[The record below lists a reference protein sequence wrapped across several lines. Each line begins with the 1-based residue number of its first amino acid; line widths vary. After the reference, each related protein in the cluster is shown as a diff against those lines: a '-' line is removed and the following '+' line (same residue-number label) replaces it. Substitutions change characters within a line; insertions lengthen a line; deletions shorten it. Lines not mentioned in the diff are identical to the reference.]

1 MGVLCL
7 VSLVAALDYKYHHS
21 EELEA
26 YLKEVHAAYP
36 ALTHLHS
43 IGRSVEGGCGGEA
56 PAGFPLLGMEQR
68 SPAEEGP
75 RGSCANRGCR
85 VLSASVSPEFLPP
98 LA

>member
-1 MGVLCL
+1 MRTGAGEAVGVLCL

-43 IGRSVEGGCGGEA
+43 IGRSVEDCWERNPA
-56 PAGFPLLGMEQR
+56 PFDR
-68 SPAEEGP
+68 
-75 RGSCANRGCR
+75 
-85 VLSASVSPEFLPP
+85 PP
-98 LA
+98 GDQLWT

>member
-7 VSLVAALDYKYHHS
+7 VSLVSALDYKYHHS

-26 YLKEVHAAYP
+26 YLKEVHAAHP

-56 PAGFPLLGMEQR
+56 PAGFAVLGMKQR

-75 RGSCANRGCR
+75 RGSCANRGRR
-85 VLSASVSPEFLPP
+85 VLSASVSPEFPPP